1 MLRVVAS
8 CDWRK
13 FMLPIENDHLPEKM
27 PIADASADDRRQR
40 DSDAAKLR
48 SDGVQGEGNY
58 DAARNFNSAE
68 RRFIAQGKVPAAARA
83 AAPRSAAEQQEMLAA
98 ELAGKRRAKKDPEAR
113 KTGTLTLDK
122 RG

>member
-1 MLRVVAS
+1 MLPVAAS
-8 CDWRK
+8 CDWRR
-13 FMLPIENDHLPEKM
+13 FMLPIENGHLPDKT
-27 PIADASADDRRQR
+27 PSADANADDRR
-40 DSDAAKLR
+40 DADAAKLR
-48 SDGVQGEGNY
+48 TDGVQGEGNY

-68 RRFIAQGKVPAAARA
+68 RRFVAQGKVPAAARA

>member
-1 MLRVVAS
+1 
-8 CDWRK
+8 
-13 FMLPIENDHLPEKM
+13 MLPIENDHLPEKT
-27 PIADASADDRRQR
+27 PSADASADDRRPR
-40 DSDAAKLR
+40 DADAPKSR

-68 RRFIAQGKVPAAARA
+68 RRFVAQGKVPAAVRA

-98 ELAGKRRAKKDPEAR
+98 EVAGKHRAKKDPEAR

>member
-1 MLRVVAS
+1 
-8 CDWRK
+8 
-13 FMLPIENDHLPEKM
+13 MLPIENDHLPEKM

-48 SDGVQGEGNY
+48 SDGVQG
-58 DAARNFNSAE
+58 
-68 RRFIAQGKVPAAARA
+68 
-83 AAPRSAAEQQEMLAA
+83 
-98 ELAGKRRAKKDPEAR
+98 KRRAKKDPEAR

>member
-1 MLRVVAS
+1 
-8 CDWRK
+8 
-13 FMLPIENDHLPEKM
+13 MLPIENDHLPEKT
-27 PIADASADDRRQR
+27 PSVDASADDRRQR
-40 DSDAAKLR
+40 DSDGAKLR
-48 SDGVQGEGNY
+48 GDGVQGEGNY

-68 RRFIAQGKVPAAARA
+68 RRFVAQGKVPSAARA

>member
-1 MLRVVAS
+1 
-8 CDWRK
+8 
-13 FMLPIENDHLPEKM
+13 MLPNESDHPPGET
-27 PIADASADDRRQR
+27 PSSDASTDDRRQR
-40 DSDAAKLR
+40 DVDAAKLR
-48 SDGVQGEGNY
+48 TDGMQGEGNY
-58 DAARNFNSAE
+58 NAARNFNSAE
-68 RRFIAQGKVPAAARA
+68 RRFVEQGKVAAAARA